1 MGRYASDTGSG
12 GDFQQVKPGTYVAR
26 SFRIVDIGTQHSE
39 YQGKPIVRNQFIL
52 FWELPTELIDVNG
65 EQKPTIVSKFY
76 TASLHEKANLRHDL
90 QSWRGK
96 EFSSEELRG
105 FDLTQVL
112 GKPCLL
118 TIVATANGKSK
129 ISAVTGL
136 PKGTTCSAAVNPISC
151 FWVNEWSEEG
161 FNNLSDGL
169 KKLVQ
174 SSDEYKAMKNG
185 NVQILEPAKSN
196 DPFDDLPF

>member
-1 MGRYASDTGSG
+1 MGRSVSDSGGG

-39 YQGKPIVRNQFIL
+39 YQGKPIVRNQLIL
-52 FWELPTELIDVNG
+52 FWELPTELIEVNG

-76 TASLHEKANLRHDL
+76 TASLNEKATLRRDL

-96 EFSSEELRG
+96 EFTTDELRG
-105 FDLTQVL
+105 FDLTQIL
-112 GKPCLL
+112 GKPCFL
-118 TIVATANGKSK
+118 TIVATASGKSK

-136 PKGTTCSAAVNPISC
+136 PKGTNCPPAVNAVSC
-151 FWVNEWSEEG
+151 FWVNEWSEEA
-161 FNNLSDGL
+161 FNGLSDGL

-174 SSDEYKAMKNG
+174 ASDEYKTMKNG
-185 NVQILEPAKSN
+185 DVHTLEPAKGEE
-196 DPFDDLPF
+196 DFPF